1 MQFDLN
7 FQDTFDRIQ
16 QEKEIV
22 MNRNCYFG
30 AKVVRGAYLERER
43 YLAAENGYE
52 DPVHPTYEATGQ
64 MYNQVINH
72 MIVYV
77 CITLTIYMY
86 IYIRYNINHKALHF
100 VKFSINKTS
109 NTATHWVIV

>member
-1 MQFDLN
+1 
-7 FQDTFDRIQ
+7 
-16 QEKEIV
+16 

-72 MIVYV
+72 MIAYV
-77 CITLTIYMY
+77 CSEEGKGGGHVVI
-86 IYIRYNINHKALHF
+86 
-100 VKFSINKTS
+100 
-109 NTATHWVIV
+109 ATHNEVGIFTFE

>member
-1 MQFDLN
+1 
-7 FQDTFDRIQ
+7 
-16 QEKEIV
+16 
-22 MNRNCYFG
+22 MNRSCYFG

-72 MIVYV
+72 MIAYV
-77 CITLTIYMY
+77 CSEEGKGGGHVVI
-86 IYIRYNINHKALHF
+86 
-100 VKFSINKTS
+100 
-109 NTATHWVIV
+109 ATHNEVGITTF